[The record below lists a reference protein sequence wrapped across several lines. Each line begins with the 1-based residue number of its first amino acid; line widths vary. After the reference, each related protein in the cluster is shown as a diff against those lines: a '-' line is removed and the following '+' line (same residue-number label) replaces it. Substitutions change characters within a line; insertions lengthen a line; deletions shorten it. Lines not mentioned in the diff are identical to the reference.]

1 MPPRCL
7 RCALLGAIL
16 LAGCHAPVR
25 EEVDALLCKRAGDIV
40 DPQFDALL
48 GPKSSGATVQEP
60 ERAPGEAAGKDKGV
74 PELPPPRPLKQPK
87 VSLEEKLQVPPGVP
101 GAEAPRITLPRLPP
115 GGKLLTPEEQKK
127 VDEAIQRYFPA
138 LPPIG
143 PEFEPAPGPGGQ
155 PLTLADLQKL
165 ARANSPLLR
174 QAAADI
180 KAAEGVWVQAG
191 LYPNPTAGL
200 QGQTQGPGGGPIYGG
215 YAGQTIKTGG
225 KIKIAQAAA
234 KKDLDNTRLAY
245 RKAETDLAASVRS
258 GYFAVLVAQESIRA
272 NRALVKL
279 TDAVFDVMVRQLKGG
294 EVATYE
300 PMQLGVY
307 AAQARAALITSRNAY
322 TLAWKQLASSLGLP
336 AMPPTQL
343 AGRVDMPVP
352 VYPYDQVLARVLS
365 NHTDVLTAANGID
378 KARYN
383 LRMAEVTPIPDVSLQ
398 AMIQEDASPPGPARP
413 ILTFSAGL
421 TLPVWD
427 LNQGNIN
434 QSRGALLRA
443 VEEPHRVRN
452 DLTARVADAF
462 RRYSENLML
471 VQLYRTDILPK
482 QVQAFRGAVKRHY
495 GGEPEKAGVG
505 AYADLVTAEQN
516 LVAVIG
522 PYLTLLGSMWQ
533 AVVDV
538 ASLMQT
544 DDLFQGCE
552 RMPVAEIPDLEHLL
566 KLPCC
571 HPCNPL
577 PAPGL
582 RGASMNW
589 PSAGFGQPAQGAA
602 PPREMIPPPAGESPA
617 TPSAAPPTEQTEL
630 PRELPPVAPT
640 GQVLLLPPP
649 SGPVL
654 ERAPE
659 R

>member
-1 MPPRCL
+1 
-7 RCALLGAIL
+7 
-16 LAGCHAPVR
+16 VR
-25 EEVDALLCKRAGDIV
+25 EDVDALICKRAGDIV
-40 DPQFDALL
+40 DPQAACLL
-48 GPKSSGATVQEP
+48 GPSPKATD
-60 ERAPGEAAGKDKGV
+60 EAARGKEQKEV

-87 VSLEEKLQVPPGVP
+87 VSLLEQLKVPPGVP
-101 GAEAPRITLPRLPP
+101 GAEAPPIVLPP
-115 GGKLLTPEEQKK
+115 LPKPGQPLTPELQKK
-127 VDEAIQRYFPA
+127 LEEAAKKYFPP
-138 LPPIG
+138 LPPVG

-155 PLTLADLQKL
+155 PLTLADLERL

-174 QAAADI
+174 QAAADVR
-180 KAAEGVWVQAG
+180 AAEGAWVQAG
-191 LYPNPTAGL
+191 LYPNPSGGL

-215 YAGQTIKTGG
+215 FLGQTIKTAG
-225 KIKIAQAAA
+225 KIRISQAAA
-234 KKDLDNTRLAY
+234 KKDLDNARLAY
-245 RKAETDLAASVRS
+245 RRAETDLATSVRT
-258 GYFAVLVAQESIRA
+258 GYFAALVAQEGIRA

-279 TDAVFDVMVRQLKGG
+279 TDKVFEVMVRQLTGG

-336 AMPPTQL
+336 ALPPTQL

-352 VYPYDQVLARVLS
+352 LYHYDQVLARVLTS
-365 NHTDVLTAANGID
+365 HTDVLTAANGID

-383 LRMAEVTPIPDVSLQ
+383 LRMAEVTPIPDVNFQ
-398 AMIQEDASPPGPARP
+398 ALVQEDASPPGPARP
-413 ILTFSAGL
+413 IVTLTATM

-427 LNQGNIN
+427 LNQGNVR
-434 QSRGALLRA
+434 QSQGALLRA

-452 DLTARVADAF
+452 DLTGRVADAF

-495 GGEPEKAGVG
+495 GGELEKAGVG
-505 AYADLVTAEQN
+505 AYSDLVTAEQN

-522 PYLTLLGSMWQ
+522 PSLTLLGSMWQ

-538 ASLMQT
+538 AGLMQT

-552 RMPVAEIPDLEHLL
+552 RMPVAEVPDLEKLL
-566 KLPCC
+566 QLPCC

-582 RGASMNW
+582 RGASLSW
-589 PSAGFGQPAQGAA
+589 PSAGFGEPAQGAEPA
-602 PPREMIPPPAGESPA
+602 GKTPPAGPSPA
-617 TPSAAPPTEQTEL
+617 PLNTAPPAASAEFRLEL
-630 PRELPPVAPT
+630 APASPA
-640 GQVLLLPPP
+640 GRAMLLPPQAP
-649 SGPVL
+649 APVL
-654 ERAPE
+654 ELAPG